1 MSEFN
6 NEKDLAKRNHA
17 IALHYGLE
25 DDAPR
30 ILACG
35 PGEIAKK
42 ILEIAKENKIP
53 IKQDDGLVQILSS
66 LDAGS
71 NVPPECYRAIAEILA
86 FLFRTDIAWKERK
99 IKEFPTFN
107 ENHKNP

>member
-1 MSEFN
+1 MSDKSDER
-6 NEKDLAKRNHA
+6 DSGRRNHA
-17 IALHYGLE
+17 IALHYGVE

-42 ILEIAKENKIP
+42 ILEIAKENNIP
-53 IKQDDGLVQILSS
+53 VKQDDGLVQILSS

-86 FLFRTDIAWKERK
+86 FLFRTDMAWKERK
-99 IKEFPTFN
+99 MKDFPTFN
-107 ENHKNP
+107 ENPKNQ

>member
-1 MSEFN
+1 MSDTKED
-6 NEKDLAKRNHA
+6 KDLAKRNHA

-35 PGEIAKK
+35 PGEIARK
-42 ILEIAKENKIP
+42 ILEIARENKIP

-86 FLFRTDIAWKERK
+86 FLFRTDVAWRERK
-99 IKEFPTFN
+99 INEFPTFA
-107 ENHKNP
+107 ENTKNP